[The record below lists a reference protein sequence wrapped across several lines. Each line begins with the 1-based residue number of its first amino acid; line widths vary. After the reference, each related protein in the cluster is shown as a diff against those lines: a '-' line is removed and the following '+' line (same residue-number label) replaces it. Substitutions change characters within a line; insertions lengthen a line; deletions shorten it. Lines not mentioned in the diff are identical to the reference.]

1 MVSHSSALVKVSIPA
16 LTEKEPK
23 DRLVE
28 FYRKLGWDGVSCLEP
43 DLVRLTEEDWL
54 NLLEAEFN
62 HAKTVVT
69 SLSEIDVCVGVG
81 MMWANFG
88 PSGDGQT
95 PGMIELHSG
104 WMRLWPGE
112 PKLKEMR

>member
-1 MVSHSSALVKVSIPA
+1 MASGGLAKVPIPV

-23 DRLVE
+23 DRLAE

-54 NLLEAEFN
+54 DLLWAEFN
-62 HAKTVVT
+62 HATAVVT
-69 SLSEIDVCVGVG
+69 NLSEIDACVGIG
-81 MMWANFG
+81 IMWANIG

-95 PGMIELHSG
+95 PGMVELHSG
-104 WMRLWPGE
+104 WTRPWPGG
-112 PKLKEMR
+112 PKLREMS